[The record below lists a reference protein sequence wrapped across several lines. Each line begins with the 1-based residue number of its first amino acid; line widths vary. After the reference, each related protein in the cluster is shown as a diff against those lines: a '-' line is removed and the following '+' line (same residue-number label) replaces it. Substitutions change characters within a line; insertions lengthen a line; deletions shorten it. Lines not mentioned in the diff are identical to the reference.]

1 MLMYFFFIVLY
12 SSLACSICPLMY
24 LLFFSQV
31 RMKVVS
37 LNFAHKMMIFS
48 HFLTVRHINSV
59 IRLLLCIEKPLKPR
73 IPHHVGSGKSWIGA
87 SLV

>member
-1 MLMYFFFIVLY
+1 MY
-12 SSLACSICPLMY
+12 SSLACSIVNLS
-24 LLFFSQV
+24 FDVFVIFSQV

-37 LNFAHKMMIFS
+37 LNFADKMMVFS

-59 IRLLLCIEKPLKPR
+59 IRLVQCIGKPLKPR